1 MRSTTANRMDKVNH
15 SYVEAK
21 DGRYIAYC
29 KNRDV
34 SKEWIVMDLS
44 PEQYYAICNEGII
57 KDKVK
62 VQLFSFNGQKEVFG
76 GKILIRSNTISN
88 KSAYRNFYA
97 ICEDMHP
104 RINNQNSIVDL
115 GIKEFVFHN
124 AFC

>member
-1 MRSTTANRMDKVNH
+1 MKSTTANRMDKVNH

-29 KNRDV
+29 RNRDV
-34 SKEWIVMDLS
+34 SKEWLVLNLS
-44 PEQYYAICNEGII
+44 PEQYYTICNEGIV
-57 KDKVK
+57 KDTVK
-62 VQLFSFNGQKEVFG
+62 AQLFSFNGEKEVFS
-76 GKILIRSNTISN
+76 GKILIRSNTICSRGT
-88 KSAYRNFYA
+88 YRNFYA

-104 RINNQNSIVDL
+104 HISDQSSIVDL